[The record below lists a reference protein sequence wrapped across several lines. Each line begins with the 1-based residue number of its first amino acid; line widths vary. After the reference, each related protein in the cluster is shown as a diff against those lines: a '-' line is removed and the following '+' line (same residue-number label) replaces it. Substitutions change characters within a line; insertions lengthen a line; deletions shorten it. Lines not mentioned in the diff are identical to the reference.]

1 LVFVFT
7 YENEKRRK
15 EMAELQSTSSYV
27 RPRERLLE
35 AGEGALSN
43 QELLAII
50 LRTGSKPY
58 TVIDLAQ
65 MILEEFPDLYTLKDA
80 SLSELQRIPGVG
92 VVRSIELKAMME
104 FGRRVHL
111 ASQPKLGKVQSSYA
125 IAQQL
130 MEEMKDYQQEHLLC
144 LYLNTKNEII
154 KKETL
159 FIGSLNQS
167 VAHPREIFKG
177 AVRVSAARIILTHNH
192 PSGNPKPSSHDLQFT
207 KRVKECGEMM
217 GIEVL
222 DHLIIGTGRYVSL
235 REEGFFQ

>member
-1 LVFVFT
+1 
-7 YENEKRRK
+7 
-15 EMAELQSTSSYV
+15 MAELQSTSSYV

-80 SLSELQRIPGVG
+80 SLSELQRIPSVG

-104 FGRRVHL
+104 FGRRIHL

-222 DHLIIGTGRYVSL
+222 DHLIIGTRRYVSL

>member
-1 LVFVFT
+1 MT
-7 YENEKRRK
+7 DAHK
-15 EMAELQSTSSYV
+15 QSTVSFV
-27 RPRERLLE
+27 KPRERLVE
-35 AGEGALSN
+35 VGERALSN

-58 TVIDLAQ
+58 TVFELAQ
-65 MILEEFPDLYTLKDA
+65 LLLEEFPDLYTLKDA

-92 VVRSIELKAMME
+92 MIRSIELKAVME

-111 ASQPKLGKVQSSYA
+111 ASQPKLGKIQSSYA
-125 IAQQL
+125 VAQQL
-130 MEEMKDYQQEHLLC
+130 MEEMKDYRQEHLLC

-159 FIGSLNQS
+159 FVGSLNQS

-177 AVRVSAARIILTHNH
+177 AVRVSAARMILSHNH
-192 PSGNPKPSSHDLQFT
+192 PSGNPQPSSNDLQFT

-222 DHLIIGTGRYVSL
+222 DHLIIGDGQYISL